1 MRRAKRPPRSL
12 VAGFACPLV
21 RGFMRLLVCESARLL
36 VRRATCSR
44 IHALARLRICAL
56 ARSQSYLSAGS
67 GAGSPTNLRVGS
79 FAGPLVRGFRRR
91 LVHLSTGS
99 LVYLLTRRHN
109 CPRTAGRIC
118 ASSSTTRARS
128 KPSRITARMV
138 SSPAM
143 VPQRLSGLWASI
155 SVVMLVA

>member
-12 VAGFACPLV
+12 VYSFTGLLVCGF
-21 RGFMRLLVCESARLL
+21 RRLLVNESARLL
-36 VRRATCSR
+36 VRRATCLR
-44 IHALARLRICAL
+44 VQVFTCLRICAL
-56 ARSQSYLSAGS
+56 TRLRIHLSAS
-67 GAGSPTNLRVGS
+67 SRAGASTNLRTYS
-79 FAGPLVRGFRRR
+79 FADPLVRGFRRR
-91 LVHLSTGS
+91 RVHLSTGS